1 MKFTNRE
8 IYTYGEALSQNF
20 SDQGNELKFPIKV
33 GFFFQ
38 KNVNNV
44 IEAAQE
50 IEKARMDIASA
61 YGTLNEDGTS
71 YSIPPEK
78 INEVQSELD
87 DLLALEQDISVHQF
101 NLDDFKDIE
110 LTMSQLNAI
119 MFMIKEENE
128 EGV

>member
-20 SDQGNELKFPIKV
+20 SDQGSELKFPIKV

-38 KNVNNV
+38 KNVNN
-44 IEAAQE
+44 IIAAAQE
-50 IEKARMDIASA
+50 IEKARMDIAST
-61 YGTLNEDGTS
+61 YGTLNEDGSS
-71 YSIPPEK
+71 YSIAPEK
-78 INEVQSELD
+78 IDEVQHELD
-87 DLLALEQDISVHQF
+87 DLLDLEQEISVHQF

-110 LTMSQLNAI
+110 LTMPQLNAI

-128 EGV
+128 EEQ